1 MAVAKYNEMYTPFI
15 RALGDGKTHTIKEV
29 RQYVAEQMGL
39 TDKDLAEM
47 LPSGKQ
53 GLYANRLGWTRQYLK
68 KAGLIMSPGRGQLVL
83 TEKGKRA
90 LPDVD
95 RIDNNYLLKYPSFQ
109 VFMKKENSSGGEGQI
124 SESDVSGEPNK
135 SPEEILEDAYAN
147 LNASLADDLMG
158 EIMKLEPT
166 DFEKLVVRL
175 LLAMGYGSGID
186 DAGFV
191 TQASNDGG
199 IDGVIKEDQLG
210 FSSIY
215 IQAKQ
220 WAPDTTISRPEI
232 QKFAGALQEQKAQK
246 GLFISTATFSP
257 GARKSADAAGIVL
270 VDGKQLT
277 KLMIKF
283 NLGVSV
289 EHVYEVK
296 RLDTDFFIDGF

>member
-1 MAVAKYNEMYTPFI
+1 MTEE
-15 RALGDGKTHTIKEV
+15 GKK
-29 RQYVAEQMGL
+29 
-39 TDKDLAEM
+39 
-47 LPSGKQ
+47 
-53 GLYANRLGWTRQYLK
+53 
-68 KAGLIMSPGRGQLVL
+68 
-83 TEKGKRA
+83 A
-90 LPDVD
+90 LPDADIIDDKYLRKYASFRAFQNLDSAEEEPTVD
-95 RIDNNYLLKYPSFQ
+95 TA
-109 VFMKKENSSGGEGQI
+109 E
-124 SESDVSGEPNK
+124 K
-135 SPEEILEDAYAN
+135 SPEEVLEYAYAE
-147 LNASLADDLMG
+147 LNASLADDLMS

-199 IDGVIKEDQLG
+199 IDGIIKEDQLG

-215 IQAKQ
+215 IQAKR
-220 WAPDTTISRPEI
+220 WDPSTSIARPEI

-283 NLGVSV
+283 NRGVSV

-296 RLDTDFFIDGF
+296 RLDTDFFTDGF

>member
-1 MAVAKYNEMYTPFI
+1 MSVPKYNEMYAPFI
-15 RALGDGKTHTIKEV
+15 KALGDGRIHTIKEIS
-29 RQYVAEQMGL
+29 QCVAEQMNL
-39 TDKDLAEM
+39 SEEDLAEM

-53 GLYANRLGWTRQYLK
+53 ALFTNRIRWTRLYLI
-68 KAGLIMSPGRGQLVL
+68 KAGLIINPGRGQLIL
-83 TEKGKRA
+83 TEDGKKA
-90 LPDVD
+90 LPEAD
-95 RIDNNYLLKYPSFQ
+95 RIDNKYLLKYPSFQ
-109 VFMKKENSSGGEGQI
+109 AFLNKEVDPKKEGSV
-124 SESDVSGEPNK
+124 SESAVSEERDK
-135 SPEEILEDAYAN
+135 SPEEILEDAYAE
-147 LNASLADDLMG
+147 LNTSLATDLMS

-166 DFEKLVVRL
+166 DFEKLVVKL

-199 IDGVIKEDQLG
+199 IDGIIKEDQLG

-220 WAPDTTISRPEI
+220 WSPDTTISRPEI

-257 GARKSADAAGIVL
+257 GARKSAEAAGIVL

-277 KLMIKF
+277 KLMIKY

>member
-1 MAVAKYNEMYTPFI
+1 MPVPKYHELYAPF
-15 RALGDGKTHTIKEV
+15 LKTLQDGQVHNMKEIKQSVVEQTH
-29 RQYVAEQMGL
+29 L
-39 TDKDLAEM
+39 TDADLAER

-53 GLYANRLGWTRQYLK
+53 TVFDNRIGWCRTYLK
-68 KAGLIMSPGRGQLVL
+68 KAGLIESPVRAQFVL
-83 TEKGKRA
+83 TEEGKKA
-90 LPDVD
+90 LPDAD
-95 RIDNNYLLKYPSFQ
+95 IIDDKYLMKYSSFRAFQ
-109 VFMKKENSSGGEGQI
+109 NIDSSEEQPAT
-124 SESDVSGEPNK
+124 STSAAEK
-135 SPEEILEDAYAN
+135 SPEELLEDAYAE
-147 LNASLADDLMG
+147 LNVSLADDLMS
-158 EIMKLEPT
+158 EIMKLDPT

-215 IQAKQ
+215 IQAKRWDPGTSIQ
-220 WAPDTTISRPEI
+220 RPEI

-246 GLFISTATFSP
+246 GLFISTATFSQ

-296 RLDTDFFIDGF
+296 RLDTDFFTDGF

>member
-1 MAVAKYNEMYTPFI
+1 MSVPKYNEMYTPFI
-15 RALGDGKTHTIKEV
+15 KALADGKTHSIKEI
-29 RQYVAEQMGL
+29 RQYVAEQLNL
-39 TDKDLAEM
+39 TEKDLTEM

-53 GLYANRLGWTRQYLK
+53 GLFANRIGWTRTYLK
-68 KAGLIMSPGRGQLVL
+68 KAGLITNPVRGQHIL
-83 TEKGKRA
+83 TEEGKKA
-90 LPDVD
+90 LPDAD

-109 VFMKKENSSGGEGQI
+109 LFMNKEDNLDGECHI
-124 SESDVSGEPNK
+124 SESTVSEEHDK
-135 SPEEILEDAYAN
+135 SPEEVLEDAYAE
-147 LNASLADDLMG
+147 LNTSLATDLMS

-166 DFEKLVVRL
+166 DFEKLVIKL

-199 IDGVIKEDQLG
+199 IDGIIKEDQLG

-220 WAPDTTISRPEI
+220 WSPDTTISRPEI

-257 GARKSADAAGIVL
+257 GARKSAEAAGIVL

>member
-1 MAVAKYNEMYTPFI
+1 MSVPKYHELYAPFLKTLKDGSIHTMKEIKQSVA
-15 RALGDGKTHTIKEV
+15 D
-29 RQYVAEQMGL
+29 QMHL
-39 TDKDLAEM
+39 TEADLAER

-53 GLYANRLGWTRQYLK
+53 AVFDNRIGWTRTYLK
-68 KAGLIMSPGRGQLVL
+68 KAGLIESPARAQFIL
-83 TEKGKRA
+83 TEEGKKA
-90 LPDVD
+90 LPDAD
-95 RIDNNYLLKYPSFQ
+95 IIDDKYLRKYASFRVFQNLDSIEEEPSTDAA
-109 VFMKKENSSGGEGQI
+109 E
-124 SESDVSGEPNK
+124 K
-135 SPEEILEDAYAN
+135 SPEEVLEDAYAE
-147 LNASLADDLMG
+147 LNASLADDLMS

-166 DFEKLVVRL
+166 DFERLVVRL

-199 IDGVIKEDQLG
+199 IDGIIKEDQLG

-215 IQAKQ
+215 IQAKR
-220 WAPDTTISRPEI
+220 WDPSTSIARPEI

-296 RLDTDFFIDGF
+296 RLDTDFFTDGF

>member
-1 MAVAKYNEMYTPFI
+1 MSLPKYHELYAPFLKTLQDGQIHTMKEIKQSVA
-15 RALGDGKTHTIKEV
+15 D
-29 RQYVAEQMGL
+29 QMHL
-39 TDKDLAEM
+39 TEADLAER

-53 GLYANRLGWTRQYLK
+53 AVFDNRIGWTRTYLK
-68 KAGLIMSPGRGQLVL
+68 KAGLIESPARAQFIL
-83 TEKGKRA
+83 TEEGKKA

-95 RIDNNYLLKYPSFQ
+95 IIDDKYLRKYASFRAFQ
-109 VFMKKENSSGGEGQI
+109 NLDSAEE
-124 SESDVSGEPNK
+124 EPTVDTAEK
-135 SPEEILEDAYAN
+135 SPEEVLEYAYAE
-147 LNASLADDLMG
+147 LNASLADDLMS

-199 IDGVIKEDQLG
+199 IDGIIKEDQLG

-215 IQAKQ
+215 IQAKR
-220 WAPDTTISRPEI
+220 WDPSTSIARPEI

-283 NLGVSV
+283 NRGVSV

-296 RLDTDFFIDGF
+296 RLDTDFFTDGF

>member
-1 MAVAKYNEMYTPFI
+1 MSVPKYNEMYAPFLK
-15 RALGDGKTHTIKEV
+15 ALADGEIHTTKEV
-29 RQYVAEQMGL
+29 RQFVAEQIGL
-39 TDKDLAEM
+39 TESDMSEM
-47 LPSGKQ
+47 LPSRKQ
-53 GLYANRLGWTRQYLK
+53 GLFANRLGWTRQYLR
-68 KAGLIMSPGRGQLVL
+68 KAGLIAGVGRGQLIL
-83 TEKGKRA
+83 TDVGKRVV
-90 LPDVD
+90 PDAD
-95 RIDNNYLLKYPSFQ
+95 IIDNTYLQRYPSFRAFVNAQ
-109 VFMKKENSSGGEGQI
+109 GDAEANDDTYEEKIVGAE
-124 SESDVSGEPNK
+124 K
-135 SPEEILEDAYAN
+135 SPEEVLEDAYAE
-147 LNASLADDLMG
+147 LNASLADDLMS

-199 IDGVIKEDQLG
+199 IDGIIKEDQLG

-215 IQAKQ
+215 IQAKK
-220 WAPDTTISRPEI
+220 WDPDKTVQKPEI
-232 QKFAGALQEQKAQK
+232 QKFSGALQEQKAQK
-246 GLFISTATFSP
+246 GLFISTATFTE
-257 GARKSADAAGIVL
+257 GAKKSAEAAGIVL

-296 RLDTDFFIDGF
+296 KLDTDFFVDGF

>member
-1 MAVAKYNEMYTPFI
+1 MSIPKYHELYAPFLKTLKDGNIHTMKEIKQSVA
-15 RALGDGKTHTIKEV
+15 D
-29 RQYVAEQMGL
+29 QMHL
-39 TDKDLAEM
+39 TETDLAER

-53 GLYANRLGWTRQYLK
+53 AVFDNRIGWTRTYLK
-68 KAGLIMSPGRGQLVL
+68 KAGLIESPVRAQFIL
-83 TEKGKRA
+83 TEEGKKA
-90 LPDVD
+90 LPDADIIDDRYLRKYASFRAFQNLDLAEEEADVD
-95 RIDNNYLLKYPSFQ
+95 
-109 VFMKKENSSGGEGQI
+109 VAE
-124 SESDVSGEPNK
+124 K
-135 SPEEILEDAYAN
+135 SPEEILEDAYAE
-147 LNASLADDLMG
+147 LNASLADDLMT

-199 IDGVIKEDQLG
+199 IDGIIKEDQLG

-215 IQAKQ
+215 IQAKR
-220 WAPDTTISRPEI
+220 WDPSTSIARPEI

-257 GARKSADAAGIVL
+257 GARKSAEAAGIVL

-296 RLDTDFFIDGF
+296 RLDTDFFTDGF

>member
-1 MAVAKYNEMYTPFI
+1 MAVPKYHELYAPFL
-15 RALGDGKTHTIKEV
+15 RTLQDGAVHSMKEIKKS
-29 RQYVAEQMGL
+29 VADQMNL
-39 TDKDLAEM
+39 TDADLAEL

-53 GLYANRLGWTRQYLK
+53 AVFENRIGWTRTYLK
-68 KAGLIMSPGRGQLVL
+68 KAGLIESPVRAQFVL
-83 TEKGKRA
+83 TSEGKKA
-90 LPDVD
+90 LPDAD
-95 RIDNNYLLKYPSFQ
+95 RIDDKYLRRYPSFREFQ
-109 VFMKKENSSGGEGQI
+109 NVGDSVDAPAIENTE
-124 SESDVSGEPNK
+124 K
-135 SPEEILEDAYAN
+135 SPEEILEDAYAE
-147 LNASLADDLMG
+147 LNDSLAADLMI
-158 EIMKLEPT
+158 EIMKLEPS
-166 DFEKLVVRL
+166 DFERLVVKL

-186 DAGFV
+186 EAGFV

-215 IQAKQ
+215 IQAKR
-220 WAPDTTISRPEI
+220 WDPATSITRPEI
-232 QKFAGALQEQKAQK
+232 QKFAGALQEQKAPK

-277 KLMIKF
+277 KLMIRF

-296 RLDTDFFIDGF
+296 RIDTDFFIDGF

>member
-1 MAVAKYNEMYTPFI
+1 MSVPKYNEMYTSFI
-15 RALGDGKTHTIKEV
+15 NALGDGKIHSIKEIG
-29 RQYVAEQMGL
+29 QYVAEHMHL
-39 TDKDLAEM
+39 SEKDLAEM

-53 GLYANRLGWTRQYLK
+53 ALFTNRIRWTRLYLI
-68 KAGLIMSPGRGQLVL
+68 KAGLITNPGRGQLVL
-83 TEKGKRA
+83 TEDGKKA
-90 LPDVD
+90 LPEADQ
-95 RIDNNYLLKYPSFQ
+95 IDNNYLLKYPSFQ
-109 VFMKKENSSGGEGQI
+109 AFLNKEYDPKKKGNALESTV
-124 SESDVSGEPNK
+124 SEERDK
-135 SPEEILEDAYAN
+135 SPEEILEDAYAE
-147 LNASLADDLMG
+147 LNTSLATDLMS

-166 DFEKLVVRL
+166 DFEKLVVKL

-199 IDGVIKEDQLG
+199 IDGIIKEDQLG

-220 WAPDTTISRPEI
+220 WSPDTTISRPEI

-257 GARKSADAAGIVL
+257 GARKSAEAAGIVL

>member
-1 MAVAKYNEMYTPFI
+1 MPVPKYNEMYAPFI
-15 RALGDGKTHTIKEV
+15 KALADGEIHTTKEV
-29 RQYVAEQMGL
+29 RQFVADQMGL
-39 TDKDLAEM
+39 TEADMAEL

-53 GLYANRLGWTRQYLK
+53 GLFANRLGWTRQYLK
-68 KAGLIMSPGRGQLVL
+68 KAGLVTGAGRGQLVL
-83 TEKGKRA
+83 TDVGKNA
-90 LPDVD
+90 VSDAD
-95 RIDNNYLLKYPSFQ
+95 IIDNKYLQRYPSFRTFIDAQ
-109 VFMKKENSSGGEGQI
+109 SGSNPATQE
-124 SESDVSGEPNK
+124 EPAVAAAEK
-135 SPEEILEDAYAN
+135 SPEEILEDAYAE
-147 LNASLADDLMG
+147 LNASLADDLMT

-199 IDGVIKEDQLG
+199 IDGIIKEDQLG

-215 IQAKQ
+215 IQAKR
-220 WAPDTTISRPEI
+220 WDPSTSIARPEI

-296 RLDTDFFIDGF
+296 RLDTDFFTDGF

>member
-1 MAVAKYNEMYTPFI
+1 MPVPKYHELYAPFLKTLQDGQIHNMKEIKQAVA
-15 RALGDGKTHTIKEV
+15 D
-29 RQYVAEQMGL
+29 QMHL
-39 TDKDLAEM
+39 TEADLAER

-53 GLYANRLGWTRQYLK
+53 AVFENRIGWCRTYLK
-68 KAGLIMSPGRGQLVL
+68 KAGLIESPARAQFVL
-83 TEKGKRA
+83 TGEGKKA
-90 LPDVD
+90 LPDAD
-95 RIDNNYLLKYPSFQ
+95 IIDDVYLRRYASFRAFQ
-109 VFMKKENSSGGEGQI
+109 NLGT
-124 SESDVSGEPNK
+124 SDAAPVAETTEK
-135 SPEEILEDAYAN
+135 SPEEVLEDAFDE
-147 LNASLADDLMG
+147 LNASLADDLMT

-166 DFEKLVVRL
+166 DFERLVVRL

-199 IDGVIKEDQLG
+199 IDGIIKEDQLG

-215 IQAKQ
+215 IQAKR
-220 WAPDTTISRPEI
+220 WDPSTSIARPEI

-246 GLFISTATFSP
+246 GLFISTAMFSP

-277 KLMIKF
+277 KLMIKY
-283 NLGVSV
+283 NIGVSV

-296 RLDTDFFIDGF
+296 RLDTDFFTDGF

>member
-1 MAVAKYNEMYTPFI
+1 MSVPKYHELYAPF
-15 RALGDGKTHTIKEV
+15 LKTLQDGKIHNMKEIK
-29 RQYVAEQMGL
+29 QSVADQMHL
-39 TDKDLAEM
+39 TDADLAER

-53 GLYANRLGWTRQYLK
+53 AVFENRIGWCRTYLK
-68 KAGLIMSPGRGQLVL
+68 KAGLIESPVRAQFVL
-83 TEKGKRA
+83 TEEGKKA
-90 LPDVD
+90 LPDANI
-95 RIDNNYLLKYPSFQ
+95 IDDKYLRKYASFR
-109 VFMKKENSSGGEGQI
+109 VFQNLDSADTAPVVEATE
-124 SESDVSGEPNK
+124 K
-135 SPEEILEDAYAN
+135 SPEEVLEDAYAE
-147 LNASLADDLMG
+147 LNASLADDLMS
-158 EIMKLEPT
+158 EIMKLSSS
-166 DFEKLVVRL
+166 DFERLVVRL

-199 IDGVIKEDQLG
+199 IDGIIKEDQLG

-220 WAPDTTISRPEI
+220 WNPDTSVSKPEI
-232 QKFAGALQEQKAQK
+232 HKFVGALQEQKAQK
-246 GLFISTATFSP
+246 GLFISTAAFSA
-257 GARKSADAAGIVL
+257 GAKKSAEAAGIVL

-296 RLDTDFFIDGF
+296 RLDTDFFTDGF

>member
-1 MAVAKYNEMYTPFI
+1 MAVPKYNEMYAPFLK
-15 RALGDGKTHTIKEV
+15 ALADGKIHSTKEV
-29 RQYVAEQMGL
+29 RQFVADQMGL
-39 TDKDLAEM
+39 TDADMAEL

-53 GLYANRLGWTRQYLK
+53 GLFANRLGWTRQYLK
-68 KAGLIMSPGRGQLVL
+68 KAGLVTGAGRGQLVL
-83 TEKGKRA
+83 TEAGKNA
-90 LPDVD
+90 VPDADV
-95 RIDNNYLLKYPSFQ
+95 IDNKYLQRYPSFRTFVDAQ
-109 VFMKKENSSGGEGQI
+109 SGLDSTIQKEAVTEVA
-124 SESDVSGEPNK
+124 EK
-135 SPEEILEDAYAN
+135 SPEEMLEDAYAE
-147 LNASLADDLMG
+147 LNASLADDLMS

-215 IQAKQ
+215 IQAKR
-220 WAPDTTISRPEI
+220 WDPSVSIARPEI

-246 GLFISTATFSP
+246 GLFISTATFSQ

-296 RLDTDFFIDGF
+296 RLDTESVA